1 MRPPDNSKRSMD
13 AIVTD
18 VHLRSAVA
26 GVRALAAKRRVMA
39 VGPTWSAPGLWSRR
53 VAARA
58 VAPDL
63 LEDRAGFAAAVA
75 GHAREHGPLV
85 VYPGWEGAV
94 DAILDA
100 SPPMPPEVIWP
111 YASRAALDL
120 VRDKRRLASLAENAG
135 LRAPRTLLEG
145 TAGELVGSPLP
156 HRCIVKAAEP
166 GGAVEQTDCVE
177 SEDELRALLRRLPRE
192 QPLLLQERLEGPL
205 TALALVLARDGTA
218 VARFQQRAR
227 RTWPLGAGPSSL
239 AVSVAPDEDLV
250 ARAAGMLAGVGYWGL
265 AQLQF
270 IDDPEGPAL
279 IDVNVRFYGS
289 LPLALACGVDLPG
302 AWHAVTV
309 GDALPAP
316 GPYREGVTYR
326 WLEADISAAL
336 QGQPSSDALLRRS
349 PKPRVGAMWS
359 LDDPIPSVLLG
370 GRAVT
375 DRVRR
380 RIVAPARRRL
390 IRDRA
395 RSPRSVPAREGPGPD
410 G

>member
-1 MRPPDNSKRSMD
+1 VRPPDNSKRSMD

-18 VHLRSAVA
+18 VHLRNAVA
-26 GVRALAAKRRVMA
+26 GLRALAAKRRVMA
-39 VGPTWSAPGLWSRR
+39 TGPTWSAPGLWSRK

-100 SPPMPPEVIWP
+100 SPVMPPEVIWP
-111 YASRAALDL
+111 YAARAALDT
-120 VRDKRRLASLAENAG
+120 VRDKRNLPSLAGSAG

-145 TAGELVGSPLP
+145 TAGELLKSSLP
-156 HRCIVKAAEP
+156 RRCIVKAAAP
-166 GGAVEQTDCVE
+166 GGAVEHTDCVE
-177 SEDELRALLRRLPRE
+177 SEDALRALLRRLPRD
-192 QPLLLQERLEGPL
+192 QPLLLQERLTGPL
-205 TALALVLARDGTA
+205 TALALVLGRDGTP
-218 VARFQQRAR
+218 VARFQQRAH
-227 RTWPLGAGPSSL
+227 RTWPPDAGPSSL

-265 AQLQF
+265 AHLQF
-270 IDDPEGPAL
+270 IDDPDGPAL

-289 LPLALACGVDLPG
+289 LPLALGCGVDLPG

-316 GPYREGVTYR
+316 EPYRLGVTYR

-336 QGQPSSDALLRRS
+336 QGRSTSGSLLRRS

-359 LDDPIPSVLLG
+359 FDDPVPSVLLS

-375 DRVRR
+375 DRLRR
-380 RIVAPARRRL
+380 RILAPARRRL
-390 IRDRA
+390 ARDEA
-395 RSPRSVPAREGPGPD
+395 RPMREPRGR
-410 G
+410 